1 MRGSRSSRYFDDDG
15 NSMKN
20 ISVAKVCRANYRAG
34 HFKFPGLISKE
45 RGFENKLTVLE
56 GDEKQMFLNFVSRLL
71 RWRPEDRG
79 TAQEL
84 LSDPW
89 LKE

>member
-1 MRGSRSSRYFDDDG
+1 MSLP
-15 NSMKN
+15 K
-20 ISVAKVCRANYRAG
+20 ICLANYQAG
-34 HFKFPGLISKE
+34 QFKFLGLISKE
-45 RGFENKLTVLE
+45 GGLEKKLTVIE

-79 TAQEL
+79 TAEEL

-89 LKE
+89 LK

>member
-1 MRGSRSSRYFDDDG
+1 MMVFRLKKRSAQNRFT
-15 NSMKN
+15 NF
-20 ISVAKVCRANYRAG
+20 RAG
-34 HFKFPGLISKE
+34 QFKFSGLVSKE
-45 RGFENKLTVLE
+45 QGFEKRLTVIE
-56 GDEKQMFLNFVSRLL
+56 GNEKQMFLNFVSRML
-71 RWRPEDRG
+71 RWRPEERG

>member
-1 MRGSRSSRYFDDDG
+1 MSAPKICLTDHQ
-15 NSMKN
+15 
-20 ISVAKVCRANYRAG
+20 AG
-34 HFKFPGLISKE
+34 QFKFPDLISKE
-45 RGFENKLTVLE
+45 RGFEKKLTVIE

-79 TAQEL
+79 TAEEL

-89 LKE
+89 LKA